1 MLRYS
6 IIPVS
11 SKRCSHVRKNLRQY
25 MNGAGLPGSPR
36 AYATFLGYPKVA
48 NAEEVEVPLSACMTR
63 FKIRPIA
70 RAGET
75 IVMSGQRKQHLMLW
89 AGPHSPTSEGPGAR
103 PFQDHGHSRAARHTG
118 SPADRQA
125 DPLREP
131 TSGQQ

>member
-1 MLRYS
+1 
-6 IIPVS
+6 
-11 SKRCSHVRKNLRQY
+11 
-25 MNGAGLPGSPR
+25 MNGAGLPGTPG
-36 AYATFLGYPKVA
+36 AYATFPDYPKVA
-48 NAEEVEVPLSACMTR
+48 NAKKVEVPLWACMMR

-70 RAGET
+70 RTGET

-89 AGPHSPTSEGPGAR
+89 AGPHLPPCKRGAGR
-103 PFQDHGHSRAARHTG
+103 TACQDHGHSRTARHTG